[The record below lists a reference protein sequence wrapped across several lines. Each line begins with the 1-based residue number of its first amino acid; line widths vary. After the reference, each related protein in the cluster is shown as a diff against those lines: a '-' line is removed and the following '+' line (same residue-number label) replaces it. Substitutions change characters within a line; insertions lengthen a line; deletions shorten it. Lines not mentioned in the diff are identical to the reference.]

1 MTAVTWRLP
10 GVRAILSRSARSE
23 EPAMTAAASPAPILP
38 EPSPFRPF
46 ALSEYHE
53 RWGRVHEAMQRQGYE
68 TAVIWGKT
76 SGVYERAGDM
86 LYLTNFFSTHSG
98 QEPDTSLWNGRGFSA
113 VIMQPGET
121 PELVTDETEA
131 RFEVIAT
138 ERFQGLYDPIR
149 GVADT
154 LVRRGIRGRVALVGT
169 DFLPMKYWQQLQ
181 EATPGIE
188 WVAEDDL
195 IRDVRRIKSPAELDL
210 FRTAGDLVTRAH
222 TRLLEALVDGA
233 SEARAASLAGETLL
247 AEGGAWHRIAISHGR
262 YSQYL
267 ESDPLRGFST
277 LTPARGELIHAF
289 IYGPILKGYWLDP
302 GRTVVSG
309 GTPDSDQKAMVES
322 LVDVMHQLMD
332 AIRPGVKVRDVGLL
346 GDRLT
351 EATGYV
357 SEVLRTSWP
366 YYGHGN
372 GCMWEA
378 PYIEPR
384 LVDDSEIFEENMVAS
399 VEAFFEHKG
408 VGTAAFETN
417 FIITADGLEEI
428 TPVPHLWW

>member
-1 MTAVTWRLP
+1 MNT
-10 GVRAILSRSARSE
+10 
-23 EPAMTAAASPAPILP
+23 TAAPLTQPR
-38 EPSPFRPF
+38 ENSPFRPF
-46 ALSEYHE
+46 ELAEYQA
-53 RWGRVHEAMQRQGYE
+53 RWDRVHAHMQRKGYA
-68 TAVIWGKT
+68 TAVVWGKT

-98 QEPDTSLWNGRGFSA
+98 QEPDTALWNGRGFSA
-113 VIMQPGET
+113 VIMQPGTT
-121 PELVTDETEA
+121 PELITDETEA
-131 RFEVIAT
+131 RFDIIAT
-138 ERFQGLYDPIR
+138 DRFQGLYDPIQ
-149 GVADT
+149 GVVDALKT
-154 LVRRGIRGRVALVGT
+154 RGIKGPVAIVGT
-169 DFLPMKYWQQLQ
+169 DFLPMKYWQQIQ
-181 EATPGIE
+181 AATPEIE
-188 WVAEDDL
+188 WVANDDL

-210 FRTAGDLVTRAH
+210 FRDAGELVTRAH

-233 SEARAASLAGETLL
+233 SEAEAASLGGQTLL
-247 AEGGAWHRIAISHGR
+247 AGGGAWHRIAISHGP

-277 LTPARGELIHAF
+277 LTPARGDLIHAF

-309 GTPDSDQKAMVES
+309 GTPTAEQKALVES

-346 GDRLT
+346 GDKLSN
-351 EATGYV
+351 ATGYV

-384 LVDDSEIFEENMVAS
+384 LVDDSEVFEENMVAS
-399 VEAFFEHKG
+399 VEAFFEHKEA
-408 VGTAAFETN
+408 GTAAFETN
-417 FIITADGLEEI
+417 FIITADGVEEI